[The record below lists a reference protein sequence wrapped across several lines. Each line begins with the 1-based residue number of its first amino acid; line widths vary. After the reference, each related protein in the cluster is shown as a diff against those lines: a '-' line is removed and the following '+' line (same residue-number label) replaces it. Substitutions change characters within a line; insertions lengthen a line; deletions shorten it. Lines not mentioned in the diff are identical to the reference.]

1 MRTGCPII
9 PVGLQGTLEVQQP
22 DSAIPKPFKV
32 MRVRVGRPIPMSRFG
47 EPTRNRLVL
56 REITDELMYEIRELS
71 GQEYVDTYAT
81 KQADVLPA
89 EQTSRIPVAAV
100 G

>member
-1 MRTGCPII
+1 
-9 PVGLQGTLEVQQP
+9 
-22 DSAIPKPFKV
+22 
-32 MRVRVGRPIPMSRFG
+32 MRVRLGRPISMERFG
-47 EPTRNRLVL
+47 DQTRNRLVL

-81 KQADVLPA
+81 KQADALPA
-89 EQTSRIPVAAV
+89 ETGRIPVAAV